1 MYGNEHSDSGCAVF
15 VRTPA
20 VQSED
25 AAGFCRCIEN
35 FHDEHSLRMSIRSSG
50 AHKIPVRQMRNRSRL
65 RAPVTRMTSL
75 DVAFAKNCRQVYVS
89 ACVPKPVNAV
99 VGYLAKH
106 FRSRSAQ
113 TAGKVIGYLAKHCTT
128 AHFKDREE
136 QIVGTQ
142 EKPQ

>member
-25 AAGFCRCIEN
+25 AAGFGRCIEN
-35 FHDEHSLRMSIRSSG
+35 FMMHSQLWRPQNSSPTDAQSEPIARTGHANDLLARS
-50 AHKIPVRQMRNRSRL
+50 VRKKLQTCQRAFRSRSTQT
-65 RAPVTRMTSL
+65 AG
-75 DVAFAKNCRQVYVS
+75 K
-89 ACVPKPVNAV
+89 V

-128 AHFKDREE
+128 THFKDREE

>member
-1 MYGNEHSDSGCAVF
+1 
-15 VRTPA
+15 
-20 VQSED
+20 
-25 AAGFCRCIEN
+25 
-35 FHDEHSLRMSIRSSG
+35 
-50 AHKIPVRQMRNRSRL
+50 
-65 RAPVTRMTSL
+65 MTSL